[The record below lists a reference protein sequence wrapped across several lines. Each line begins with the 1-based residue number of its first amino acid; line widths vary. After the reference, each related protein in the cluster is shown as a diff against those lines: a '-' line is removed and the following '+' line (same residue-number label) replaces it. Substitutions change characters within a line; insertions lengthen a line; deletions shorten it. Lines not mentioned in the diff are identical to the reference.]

1 MILLIKKQ
9 EAFLIDSFAI
19 FNFYS
24 NYLNLTQEKKDILN
38 IEDIKL
44 LVDTFY
50 DKVREDQLIGP
61 IFDEKIQDRWPEH
74 LAKMYTFWQT
84 VLLGEHTY
92 YGSPFPPHANLP
104 VEQIHFERWLALFAE
119 TLNEL
124 FSGEVAKEAIWRANK
139 MAIMFQYK
147 IEHYRNNPTKSLI

>member
-1 MILLIKKQ
+1 M
-9 EAFLIDSFAI
+9 EES
-19 FNFYS
+19 
-24 NYLNLTQEKKDILN
+24 KKDILN
-38 IEDIKL
+38 IDDIKL

-61 IFDEKIQDRWPEH
+61 IFNERIQNRWPQH

-104 VEQIHFERWLALFAE
+104 VEKEHFERWLSLFSQ
-119 TLNEL
+119 TLQEL
-124 FSGEVAKEAIWRANK
+124 FSGEIANEAIWRANK
-139 MAIMFQYK
+139 MAVMFQYK
-147 IEHYRNNPTKSLI
+147 IEHFKNNPSKSLI

>member
-1 MILLIKKQ
+1 M
-9 EAFLIDSFAI
+9 
-19 FNFYS
+19 
-24 NYLNLTQEKKDILN
+24 TQEKKDILSLD
-38 IEDIKL
+38 DIKL

-50 DKVREDQLIGP
+50 DKVRADKLIGP
-61 IFDEKIQDRWPEH
+61 IFDERIQDRWPQH

-92 YGSPFPPHANLP
+92 FGSPFPPHAQLP

-139 MAIMFQYK
+139 MAVMFQYK
-147 IEHYRNNPTKSLI
+147 IEHYRNNSTKSLI